1 VWRRLIVWLAA
12 FVLLIQQSY
21 ALLIAPLMD
30 LSLPLAQAGW
40 LPWVLLVLLLWGL
53 AARE

>member
-1 VWRRLIVWLAA
+1 MLWLAA

-21 ALLIAPLMD
+21 ALLIAPLVG
-30 LSLPLAQAGW
+30 LSLPLTQAGW
-40 LPWVLLVLLLWGL
+40 LPWVLLGLLVWGL